1 MYCRLNSR
9 LLAKT
14 NLCNPL
20 IQTPFRALHQF
31 TRIPSPISFSHL
43 SSQTFNTSKV
53 QKRNYSGTILRTV
66 KKDEV
71 GVIYFDTP
79 DAKVNTL
86 SEKVLNEFGE
96 CLKELN
102 NDPSVKA
109 LVIISGKKDNF
120 IAGADINML
129 GKCTTSD
136 EFVKLSMEGKVILN
150 QMQNG
155 KPTVAAIHGSCLGG
169 GLEVALACHYRIAT
183 SSSKTSLGLPEVMLG
198 LLPGAGG
205 CVRLP
210 RLIGIPNSLD
220 LILTGRSLKADKAK
234 KLGLVDEVVDP
245 YALERSAIEA
255 ARDFITKKDFSE
267 KYLKRSKSGM
277 AKYMSDL
284 QNSAIGKAFI
294 FRQAASMLKKKDPYE
309 RYPSPKEILSL
320 LQSTVG
326 IEQGK
331 AEELEAQSFGRV
343 GVTPESKSLI
353 HIFHGQTACKKNPY
367 PDPAKPVKTIGVLGA
382 GLMGAGIT
390 QVSIQSGHDVLLK
403 DMDTKG
409 ISRGLSQIQKNLSTD
424 LKKRKISLFDFNLME
439 SRILP
444 LTNNDANWGQHFKKA
459 DMVIEAVFESMEV
472 KHKVVRE
479 LEEFVPEHCVIA
491 TNTSA
496 LPIIEISSASKRPE
510 NIVGLHYFSPVEK
523 MPLLEIISTPKT
535 SQETLSKA
543 FAVGL
548 KQGKTPILVKDVPG
562 FYVNRCLGPFM
573 VEVMILLLRG
583 VDPLLI
589 DEAMVEFGFPV
600 GPLSLADE
608 VGLDVAYH
616 VFKYLQK
623 HLPTRMEGGVELI
636 EAIVQKGL
644 LGKKTGQGF
653 FVHNLGAKGKK
664 KEINP
669 EVLKAISSLSKSRLA
684 VDKKG
689 IQDRIAGRFINEAAF
704 CLQDGI
710 IANPSDG
717 DIGAVFGIGFPPFRG
732 GPFHYI
738 DQIGAN
744 HFVDTMNRLRDES
757 GTGFEPAPI
766 LVSYAK
772 EGKKFF
778 PKN

>member
-1 MYCRLNSR
+1 
-9 LLAKT
+9 LAFSS
-14 NLCNPL
+14 NV
-20 IQTPFRALHQF
+20 QT
-31 TRIPSPISFSHL
+31 
-43 SSQTFNTSKV
+43 
-53 QKRNYSGTILRTV
+53 RNFSGTFLRTV

-86 SEKVLNEFGE
+86 SEKVLTEFGE

-102 NDPSVKA
+102 SDPEVKA

-129 GKCTTSD
+129 GRCTSPP
-136 EFVKLSMEGKVILN
+136 EFFKLSMDGKVILN

-183 SSSKTSLGLPEVMLG
+183 SSPKTSLGLPELMLG

-210 RLIGIPNSLD
+210 RLVGIPSALD
-220 LILTGRSLKADKAK
+220 LILTGRTLKADKAK

-255 ARDFITKKDFSE
+255 ARDFITNKSFNE
-267 KYLKRSKSGM
+267 KYMKRPKAGLP
-277 AKYMSDL
+277 KYVSIL
-284 QNSAIGKAFI
+284 QNSPVGKAVI
-294 FRQAASMLKKKDPYE
+294 FSQAAKMLKQKDPYE

-320 LQSTVG
+320 LQKSTGVDPL
-326 IEQGK
+326 K
-331 AEELEAQSFGRV
+331 AEEMEAESFGKL
-343 GVTPESKSLI
+343 GATSESKSLI

-367 PDPAKPVKTIGVLGA
+367 PEPSKPVKTIGVLGA

-390 QVSIQSGHDVLLK
+390 QVSIQSGHEVLLK

-409 ISRGLSQIQKNLSTD
+409 ISRGLAQINKNLSTD
-424 LKKRKISLFDFNLME
+424 LKRRKISLLDYNLMT
-439 SRILP
+439 SRIVP
-444 LTNNDANWGQHFKKA
+444 FTNNDANWGAHFKSA

-479 LEEFVPEHCVIA
+479 LEQFIPEHCVIA

-496 LPIIEISSASKRPE
+496 LPIIEISKASKRPE
-510 NIVGLHYFSPVEK
+510 NVVGLHYFSPVEK

-535 SQETLSKA
+535 SPETLSKA

-573 VEVMILLLRG
+573 VEVMILLLKG

-589 DEAMVEFGFPV
+589 DEAMVEFGFPL

-616 VFKYLQK
+616 VFKYLQQ
-623 HLPTRMEGGVELI
+623 HLPTRMEGGVQLI
-636 EAIVQKGL
+636 EGIVQKGL
-644 LGKKTGQGF
+644 LGKKSGKGF
-653 FVHNLGAKGKK
+653 FIHSSGKGKK
-664 KEINP
+664 KQVNP
-669 EVLKAISSLSKSRLA
+669 EALEAIKSFAQSPLT

-704 CLQDGI
+704 CLQDEI

-732 GPFHYI
+732 GPFQYL
-738 DQIGAN
+738 DQIGVN
-744 HFVDTMNRLRDES
+744 NFVDTMNRLRDQS
-757 GTGFEPAPI
+757 GSGFEPAPI